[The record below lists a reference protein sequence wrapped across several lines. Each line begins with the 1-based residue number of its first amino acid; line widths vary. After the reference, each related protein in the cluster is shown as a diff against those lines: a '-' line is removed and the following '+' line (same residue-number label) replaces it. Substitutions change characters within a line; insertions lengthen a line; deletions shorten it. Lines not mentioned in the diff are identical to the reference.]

1 MKSKRKDNR
10 KKAGDHMAAF
20 LLCPALA
27 MGIIIGIIE
36 FGFVHADEPGG
47 IGFGHAFH
55 ALPFA
60 VLAVFISMNI
70 PFVLGLLNINLTEN
84 FTLDLLIRVGV
95 AVALMVK
102 IQMAAAIGRG
112 VGEKIPHTLLIGGLI
127 FVAPY
132 AWDFVLKGLVG
143 GYLPC

>member
-1 MKSKRKDNR
+1 
-10 KKAGDHMAAF
+10 MADF

-27 MGIIIGIIE
+27 MGIIIGIVE

-55 ALPFA
+55 ALPWA

-70 PFVLGLLNINLTEN
+70 TFVLGLLGINITEN
-84 FTLDLLIRVGV
+84 FTVDLLIRA
-95 AVALMVK
+95 AVAIISMIK

-112 VGEKIPHTLLIGGLI
+112 VGEKLPHTLIIGALIFAAPYVWQYLLSGIIGG
-127 FVAPY
+127 F
-132 AWDFVLKGLVG
+132 
-143 GYLPC
+143 LPC